1 MQQAKVLVRH
11 EAGLHARPAAQF
23 VKLAKQFQSTITLT
37 GNGKTVNAKSIVL
50 VLTLAINKGTEVEVK
65 AEGEDE
71 HEALAALV
79 EVIEGN
85 FVEM

>member
-1 MQQAKVLVRH
+1 MQQAKVLVQH

-23 VKLAKQFQSTITLT
+23 VKLAQQFQSNITLT

-50 VLTLAINKGTEVEVK
+50 VLTLAINKGTEIELK

-71 HEALAALV
+71 KEALSALV
-79 EVIEGN
+79 QMVERN
-85 FVEM
+85 FAET